1 MTSLLDSPATRVSA
15 PPRTYGGWRRRRG
28 IGIGSLDGRQ
38 SAVVLIAVGVV
49 VISSA
54 ISLTLAAVML
64 LPAAAAVGVSLAHW
78 DGVWAVDAALARFR
92 FARASRAGQ
101 TSYRAGVVVDHPRAW
116 QLPGSLAS
124 SRCITVEDGRGGHY
138 ALVWDRRT
146 GLLTATLRVAATGT
160 TLAGGG
166 DADTWVANWG
176 AWLASLGDEP
186 TVVWVAVTV
195 DTAPDVGESLRDK
208 IEAQIDPHASAAA
221 QLMLRELIAA
231 SPALAA
237 DVDTRVSITFDTS
250 KAATRPDGLLDAAAE
265 VSRSLA
271 GLENSLGS
279 CGMSVLGR
287 ANSVDVAAAVRTAF
301 DPAARGTVKTVL
313 DGLATGQADPEDLL
327 SWADAGPTAAIERW
341 ADYTHDSG
349 TSITWALRDA
359 PRQQVTSAVLGRLTA
374 PGQWPRRVTMTY
386 QVFSTEEASKVVE
399 AERNAASFRSAYR
412 QRTKRDETARDHED
426 RDRATR
432 AALEESQGAGVV
444 LWSTYVTTT
453 VTDPAELPAAAA
465 DVEQRAGTAKLRLR
479 RMFGSQAAGFAA
491 TLPLGVYPP
500 VLARRAR
507 R

>member
-1 MTSLLDSPATRVSA
+1 MTALQDAPTQHAGT

-38 SAVVLIAVGVV
+38 SAVVLVAAGL
-49 VISSA
+49 VIGSSL
-54 ISLTLAAVML
+54 ISLEVAAILIVPCLLAI
-64 LPAAAAVGVSLAHW
+64 GVSLAHW
-78 DGVWAVDAALARFR
+78 DGVWAVDAAVARVR
-92 FARASRAGQ
+92 FARATRAGQ
-101 TSYRAGVVVDHPRAW
+101 TTYRAGVVVDHPRAW
-116 QLPGSLAS
+116 QLPGALAS

-186 TVVWVAVTV
+186 TVTWVAVTV
-195 DTAPDVGESLRDK
+195 DTAPDPGESLRDK
-208 IEAQIDPHASAAA
+208 IEARIDPNAPAAA
-221 QLMLRELIAA
+221 QAMLRGLIAA

-250 KAATRPDGLLDAAAE
+250 KASTKPEGILEAAAE
-265 VSRSLA
+265 VSRTLA
-271 GLENSLGS
+271 GMENSLGS

-287 ANSVDVAAAVRTAF
+287 ASSVEIAAAVRTAF
-301 DPAARGTVKTVL
+301 DPAARGAVKTVL
-313 DGLATGQADPEDLL
+313 DALAYGTAEPEDLL
-327 SWADAGPTAAIERW
+327 SWADAGPSAAVERW

-349 TSITWALRDA
+349 ISVTWALRDA

-374 PGQWPRRVTMTY
+374 PGRWPRRVTMTY
-386 QVFSTEEASKVVE
+386 QVSSSEDAGKIVE
-399 AERNAASFRSAYR
+399 AERNAASFRSSYR
-412 QRTKRDETARDHED
+412 QRTKRDETARDADD
-426 RDRATR
+426 RTRATR
-432 AALEESQGAGVV
+432 AAMEESQGAGVV

-453 VTDPAELPAAAA
+453 VTDPAELAAAA
-465 DVEQRAGTAKLRLR
+465 SDVEQRAGTAKLRLR

-500 VLARRAR
+500 VLARRSR